1 MPHLSNLNEDP
12 QLSGRINYS
21 LEGEVIKIG
30 KRNMTPVNDIE
41 MGGIGIKPLHAII
54 RLGEEEKR
62 YIEPT
67 EAD

>member
-1 MPHLSNLNEDP
+1 
-12 QLSGRINYS
+12 
-21 LEGEVIKIG
+21 
-30 KRNMTPVNDIE
+30 MTPVNDIE